1 MLSKKMQ
8 AALNAQ
14 INAEL
19 YSSYLYL
26 AMAAYFESQNLLGFA
41 NWMHKQ
47 SDEENTHGMK
57 FYNYINSRRG
67 RVTLT
72 ALEGPTTEWASPL
85 AVFEDSLKHEQ
96 KVTGLIN
103 QLMDLA
109 ISESDHA
116 TISFLKWFVDE
127 QVEEEAN
134 VDAVI
139 QDLKRIGDAPQGLF
153 ILDRELAGRKGETE
167 SEGEDAT

>member
-1 MLSKKMQ
+1 MLSEKMQ
-8 AALNAQ
+8 DALNAQ

-26 AMAAYFESQNLLGFA
+26 AMAAHFESQNLLGFA

-47 SDEENTHGMK
+47 SGEENTHGMK
-57 FYNYINSRRG
+57 FYHYINSRRG
-67 RVTLT
+67 RVLLS
-72 ALEGPTTEWASPL
+72 ALEGPKTEWKSPL
-85 AVFEDSLKHEQ
+85 AVFQDSLKHEQ

-103 QLMDLA
+103 KLMDLA

-153 ILDRELAGRKGETE
+153 ILDRELAGRKAEAE
-167 SEGEDAT
+167 AEGTDAT